1 MDYFGNILNRWRI
14 DVGLENGSASFKKIS
29 EFFFKVQ
36 KWFYNHTL
44 LLFLSIITLIL
55 LIKYNIKI
63 G

>member
-1 MDYFGNILNRWRI
+1 MAQPVL
-14 DVGLENGSASFKKIS
+14 KKIS

-36 KWFYNHTL
+36 KWFYNPTL